1 MAKPGKLKV
10 EAPLIVI
17 CGQEGSGKTTL
28 AAEGVLEFGGVFIRV
43 EDGLQKYAALPEDE
57 QPLAFDVL
65 PAATLEKPEA
75 FKEALSEQLDWC
87 WDNMK
92 PGQILAIDTIS
103 VMFQRLQQTVLHRYG
118 VSNVAEAA
126 GGYGKGYLEIEKECL
141 EFIDALNDIRIEKD
155 VAVIL
160 LCHQEATTI
169 KNDPIVE
176 AALVYNLAMDKKSA
190 AVFRQQA
197 HAILAINYDMV
208 ITGTETDKM
217 GKVTKAGRIRKVS
230 KRHLICDGS
239 TPAYSQLCKN
249 RLGLP
254 PKLELPEG
262 DLSLFDSIKFFE
274 GK

>member
-1 MAKPGKLKV
+1 MAKPGKLAI
-10 EAPLIVI
+10 EPPLIVI

-28 AAEGVLEFGGVFIRV
+28 AAEAVLEFGGVFIRA

-65 PAATLEKPEA
+65 PKATPEKPEA
-75 FKEALSEQLDWC
+75 FIDEFYAQMDWC

-92 PGQILAIDTIS
+92 KGEILVIDTIS
-103 VMFQRLQQTVLHRYG
+103 VMFQRLQQTVLNRYG
-118 VSNVAEAA
+118 VTNVAEAA
-126 GGYGKGYLEIEKECL
+126 GGYGKGFLEIETETL
-141 EFIDALNDIRIEKD
+141 RLIDELNALRAEKG
-155 VAVIL
+155 VAVL
-160 LCHQEATTI
+160 LLSHQVADTI

-176 AALVYNLAMDKKSA
+176 AALCYNLAMDKKSA
-190 AVFRQQA
+190 AVFKQQA
-197 HAILAINYDMV
+197 HAILAIGFDMV
-208 ITGTETDKM
+208 ITGTETDKT

-230 KRHLICDGS
+230 KRHLICDAS

-249 RLGLP
+249 RFDLP
-254 PKLELPEG
+254 AKLELTEG

>member
-1 MAKPGKLKV
+1 MSKPGKLKI
-10 EAPLIVI
+10 EPPLIII

-28 AAEGVLEFGGVFIRV
+28 AAEAVLEFGGVFIRV
-43 EDGLQKYAALPEDE
+43 EDGLQKYASLPEED

-65 PAATLEKPEA
+65 PKATVDKPEA
-75 FKEALSEQLDWC
+75 FKDELYSQIDWC

-92 PGQILAIDTIS
+92 EGEILVVDTIS
-103 VMFQRLQQTVLHRYG
+103 VLFQRIQQTVIHRYG
-118 VSNVAEAA
+118 ASNIGEAA
-126 GGYGKGYLEIEKECL
+126 GSYGKGYLEIEKETF
-141 EFIDALNDIRIEKD
+141 EFIDELNDLRIKKG
-155 VAVIL
+155 VAIIL
-160 LCHQEATTI
+160 LCHQKAGKI

-176 AALVYNLAMDKKSA
+176 AALCYTLAMDEKSE
-190 AVFRQQA
+190 AVFKQQA

-254 PKLELPEG
+254 AKLELPEG